1 MGWENP
7 LSHPIPYPIPFA
19 KIPSHLPKSHPN
31 PKSQSHPNPKSHI
44 PSHILNN
51 LIGHLSRDVTQIS
64 KKGNFASRKNWK
76 FWFHKYSKKGN
87 FYADHIILAS
97 IASIT
102 RILAKLRSRTDLRS
116 LYFNSGRNYKL

>member
-1 MGWENP
+1 LVNYHVTLHKFPKKEILLP
-7 LSHPIPYPIPFA
+7 A
-19 KIPSHLPKSHPN
+19 KIE
-31 PKSQSHPNPKSHI
+31 
-44 PSHILNN
+44 
-51 LIGHLSRDVTQIS
+51 R
-64 KKGNFASRKNWK
+64 

-102 RILAKLRSRTDLRS
+102 RIWAKLRSRTDLRS